1 MSILSCLI
9 LSLVGI
15 LIFGIYNSSVLGMFR
30 VPSSLSATFYLW
42 NEVKKNSG
50 YIFTAMM
57 FVMAFCLMP
66 GWLEITAVITPWS
79 HYLTV
84 LPFLAAASIAFVGAA
99 PAFRDC
105 KLENKVHMVSAACA
119 AVFALLW
126 CCVVCYKIAWIIV
139 PLSLIICWAAAFI
152 SKTHKTAATYW
163 WEMVAFLA
171 TFVTIITEC
180 IILMQIN

>member
-9 LSLVGI
+9 LTLVGI
-15 LIFGIYNSSVLGMFR
+15 LIFVVYNGVVIGNFGI
-30 VPSSLSATFYLW
+30 PSSLSASFYLW
-42 NEVKKNSG
+42 NGLKKNLG
-50 YIFTAMM
+50 YIFTGMM

-66 GWLEITAVITPWS
+66 GWLEITEVISSWS

-84 LPFLAAASIAFVGAA
+84 LPFLGAGSIAFVGAA

-105 KLENKVHMVSAACA
+105 KLESKVHMVSAACA
-119 AVFALLW
+119 AVFSLLW
-126 CCVVCYKIAWIIV
+126 CAVVCYSIAWITL
-139 PLSLIICWAAAFI
+139 PLSLIIVWASAFI
-152 SKTHKTAATYW
+152 TKTHKTASTYW